1 MLNSNNLFLLACYM
15 YLSLS
20 LSYLIR
26 DILWLLHEYLLWVKA
41 KRNVEKQGY
50 VYHMMFSSSPTILSI
65 LMFDKDLF
73 TFSFFDKASLIR

>member
-1 MLNSNNLFLLACYM
+1 MLNSNNLFLLACSM

-26 DILWLLHEYLLWVKA
+26 DILWLLHEYFLWVKA
-41 KRNVEKQGY
+41 KRDVEKQGY

-73 TFSFFDKASLIR
+73 AFSFFDKASLIR